1 MDDRYLFGLL
11 AFSLLAS
18 VPVRSLLVFR
28 IRRARPDLWKQFGA
42 PHPLMRDHFFSK
54 YPYAGWS
61 TAFRELGLTD
71 KLLLVL
77 HAVIHI
83 LAVIALLAIVF
94 S

>member
-1 MDDRYLFGLL
+1 
-11 AFSLLAS
+11 
-18 VPVRSLLVFR
+18 
-28 IRRARPDLWKQFGA
+28 
-42 PHPLMRDHFFSK
+42 MRDHFFSK

-77 HAVIHI
+77 HAAVHI